1 MSAIPDHYLPVIFLG
16 LMGFAMLLYTLL
28 DGFDLGTGL
37 LMAGKPEQHRDKMIA
52 SIGPF
57 WDANE
62 TWLVLGVGVMLVA
75 FPVAHGVILGK
86 LYIPVTLMLV
96 GLILRGVSF
105 DFRAKAKAKQ
115 KNLWDHCFVAGSLLA
130 TLTQGYMLGIYI
142 TGFSQTIPAT
152 LFAILSALCV
162 TSAYML
168 MGASWLI
175 LKTTGDLQKS
185 AIRSARSS
193 LLATALGLLVVSIVN
208 PLVSPELFDKWL
220 SVPQLF
226 LLAPL
231 PIATAALLT
240 GLYRVLNQY
249 TENPDTSE
257 LLPLLMTTGVFI
269 LAFAGLAYSFYP
281 MIVPGQLTVW
291 EAAASPQALRV
302 ILWGCVITLPAILC
316 YTVLSYYLFRGKT
329 TELTYT

>member
-185 AIRSARSS
+185 AIQSARSS

-231 PIATAALLT
+231 PIATAALLA